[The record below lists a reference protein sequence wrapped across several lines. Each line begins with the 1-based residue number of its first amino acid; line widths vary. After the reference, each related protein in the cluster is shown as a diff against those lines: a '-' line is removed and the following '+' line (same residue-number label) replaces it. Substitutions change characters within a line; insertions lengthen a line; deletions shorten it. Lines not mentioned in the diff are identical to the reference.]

1 MGPWSLIP
9 AAMNAVTGVIRYADS
24 RSKMNEYA
32 AQAKEAQAELDTLKA
47 EFANLDTSN
56 PYTNLENTYED
67 LTVNQKEAEFKKQQ
81 NMQQQANMLQS
92 LRGAAGSS
100 GIAALAQTLANQGAL
115 SAQKAAASIGA
126 QEAAN
131 QKLQA
136 QEASKIQNLEREGE
150 VISRQAE
157 FGKVSSLM
165 GMAAN
170 EAAAATQMQQNMRQ
184 QMMGGVGQFM
194 SGVGGYATQRAR
206 MNLPNDPVQVS
217 PYLQ

>member
-81 NMQQQANMLQS
+81 NMQQQANILQS

-150 VISRQAE
+150 VIS
-157 FGKVSSLM
+157 
-165 GMAAN
+165 
-170 EAAAATQMQQNMRQ
+170 
-184 QMMGGVGQFM
+184 
-194 SGVGGYATQRAR
+194 
-206 MNLPNDPVQVS
+206 
-217 PYLQ
+217 

>member
-81 NMQQQANMLQS
+81 NMQQQANILQS

-170 EAAAATQMQQNMRQ
+170 EAAAATQMQQNMQQQRQ
-184 QMMGGVGQFM
+184 EIKIH
-194 SGVGGYATQRAR
+194 
-206 MNLPNDPVQVS
+206 
-217 PYLQ
+217 

>member
-1 MGPWSLIP
+1 MGPWSLVP
-9 AAMNAVTGVIRYADS
+9 AAMNAVTGIIRYADS
-24 RSKMNEYA
+24 RNKMNQYA
-32 AQAKEAQAELDTLKA
+32 DQAKEAKAELDTLKA

-56 PYTNLENTYED
+56 PYTNLDNTYED
-67 LTVNQKEAEFKKQQ
+67 LTVNQKEAEFIQQQ
-81 NMQQQANMLQS
+81 NTQQQANILQQ

-100 GIAALAQTLANQGAL
+100 GIAGLAQTLANQGAL

-136 QEASKIQNLEREGE
+136 EEASKIQSLEREGE
-150 VISRQAE
+150 VMSRQAE

-170 EAAAATQMQQNMRQ
+170 EAQAAQAAQ
-184 QMMGGVGQFM
+184 QMYQQQAMGGVGQFIQ
-194 SGVGGYATQRAR
+194 GVGGYATQRAK
-206 MNLPNDPVQVS
+206 MNLPTDPVQVS

>member
-81 NMQQQANMLQS
+81 NMQQQANILQS

-150 VISRQAE
+150 VWSRNAERDKQAT
-157 FGKVSSLM
+157 LL
-165 GMAAN
+165 GMSQQEVAAYR
-170 EAAAATQMQQNMRQ
+170 EQAAAAEQAKWDAIS
-184 QMMGGVGQFM
+184 GGVSAGSKKHEQL
-194 SGVGGYATQRAR
+194 VVR
-206 MNLPNDPVQVS
+206 
-217 PYLQ
+217 